1 MSDISVDD
9 PYLTRIPAGEY
20 EVTYLRHETRFVHSK
35 KLIVTFVIV
44 DGEYSGL
51 TVPRYYNV
59 QDFLGNVG
67 EGGKFR
73 VGRKSH
79 FYREYLSL
87 FDPDSVRP
95 DRMAMSRFK
104 DEYLWAQV
112 RVVAH
117 AGGIELPQAAQYS
130 VIDRLIAVS

>member
-9 PYLTRIPAGEY
+9 PYLTRIPAGDY

-44 DGEYSGL
+44 DGEYNGL
-51 TVPRYYNV
+51 TLPRYYNV
-59 QDFLGNVG
+59 QDFLGDVG

-73 VGRKSH
+73 VGLKSH

-104 DEYLWAQV
+104 DEYQWAKV
-112 RVVAH
+112 RVVAQ